1 MFYKKCLCEYNGAR
15 YSGWQY
21 QDGYDTIQSRIET
34 ALEKLYNEKIR
45 IAGAGRTD
53 AGVHACGQVFSYS
66 TVIDRPNHAIMC
78 ALNSM
83 LPRDI
88 AITAA
93 QDVPQEFHAQFSAV
107 SKTYCYII
115 LNRQAR
121 AALEH
126 ERMWF
131 RRVPIDIDLL
141 STMLKPLTGT
151 HDFTSFCVKSSLKK
165 NRVRTVNFINAVKTG
180 DYIKIRINA
189 DGFLHNMVRI
199 IVGSAVQL
207 TLEGGT
213 PVDMR
218 AVLDARD
225 RRAAYVTAPPH
236 GLYLEEVFY

>member
-1 MFYKKCLCEYNGAR
+1 MYYKKCLCEYNGAR
-15 YSGWQY
+15 YAGWQF
-21 QDGYDTIQSRIET
+21 QDGYDTIQNQIEA
-34 ALEKLYNEKIR
+34 ALEKLYNERVR

-53 AGVHACGQVFSYS
+53 AGVHARGQVFSYS
-66 TVIDRPNHAIMC
+66 TAIDRPNHAIMC

-88 AITAA
+88 AITSAE
-93 QDVPQEFHAQFSAV
+93 DVPPEFHAQFSAV
-107 SKTYCYII
+107 SKTYCYHI

-131 RRVPIDIDLL
+131 RRIPIDIELL
-141 STMLKPLTGT
+141 CVILEPIVGT
-151 HDFTSFCVKSSLKK
+151 HDFTSFCVKKSLKK
-165 NRVRTVNFINAVKTG
+165 NSVRTVNFITACKEG

-207 TLEGGT
+207 TLDGGA
-213 PVDMR
+213 PDDMK
-218 AVLDARD
+218 AILDARD
-225 RRAAYVTAPPH
+225 RRAARVTAPPQ
-236 GLYLEEVFY
+236 GLYLEEVIY